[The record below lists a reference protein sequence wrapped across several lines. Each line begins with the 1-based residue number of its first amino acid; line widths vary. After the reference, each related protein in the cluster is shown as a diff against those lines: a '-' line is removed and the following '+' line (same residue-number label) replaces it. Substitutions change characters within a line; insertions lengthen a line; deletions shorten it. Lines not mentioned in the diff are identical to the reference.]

1 MSGSFFNA
9 YLTAITGPASVGDY
23 MQPTGPGSSLWT
35 GSAPAYLKRARRG
48 SQDQGVERKG
58 ATDTLFVLDTSLA
71 PILEAAGR
79 EGEAT
84 TVTVEDH
91 RVATTVT
98 RTFTVLGVEHRAAG
112 TSVDSVRIDLD
123 RETT

>member
-1 MSGSFFNA
+1 MSVAANST
-9 YLTAITGPASVGDY
+9 LTAIIGPPALDDY
-23 MQPTGPGSSLWT
+23 MQPTGTGTSLWT
-35 GSAPAYLKRARRG
+35 GRAPAYLKRARRG

-79 EGEAT
+79 DDEAT
-84 TVTVEDH
+84 TVTIEDH
-91 RVATTVT
+91 RVATSIT

>member
-1 MSGSFFNA
+1 MSVAANST
-9 YLTAITGPASVGDY
+9 LTAIIGPPALDDY
-23 MQPTGPGSSLWT
+23 MQPTGSGSSLWT

-84 TVTVEDH
+84 TVTVVDS
-91 RVATTVT
+91 RTATTVT
-98 RTFTVLGVEHRAAG
+98 RTFTVLGMEHRAAG
-112 TSVDSVRIDLD
+112 TSVDSVRLDLD